1 MGILISL
8 ILATIRQAA
17 PILITAIGGMFA
29 EVTGV
34 VNIGLEGMMLM
45 GAFTAAVGSYFTGS
59 PLVGILAG
67 MFAGGFMALIHA
79 VLNTKEI
86 KLFLE

>member
-34 VNIGLEGMMLM
+34 VKIGVEGMMLM
-45 GAFTAAVGSYFTGS
+45 GAFTKSFGN
-59 PLVGILAG
+59 
-67 MFAGGFMALIHA
+67 
-79 VLNTKEI
+79 NTCRNVCRWIYGTYPCCIEY
-86 KLFLE
+86 

>member
-59 PLVGILAG
+59 P
-67 MFAGGFMALIHA
+67 
-79 VLNTKEI
+79 
-86 KLFLE
+86 